1 MKRVGAIVLAAG
13 QGKRMLSDLPKVLH
27 CAAGVPL
34 VRHVLDAVEDIGIT
48 EIIVVIGQGSELVR
62 EALGA
67 GYKFAVQEKQL
78 GTGDAVLKAMPY
90 LAEECEDVLVV
101 CGDTPLLKSETLEKL
116 IITRRDA
123 AAAAAVLTSI
133 FDDPKG
139 YGRVIKNADHM
150 VEAIVEDADATPEQK
165 EIPEINTGSYAFTK
179 AALQGTISRLQ
190 PDNQQGEYYLT
201 DCIHLL
207 REAGRPVT
215 ALVAPTEETA
225 GINTRRQLSD
235 AERILRERE
244 CLRLMDEGVTV
255 HEPQTTYIDK
265 GVRVGRDTV
274 IYPFTF
280 LEGKTVIGKGCTL
293 GPGTRLSS
301 AVLGDNVT
309 VQYSVVVE
317 STIGDKCNIGPFA
330 YLRPGNELADQVK
343 VGDFVELKK
352 TSVGQGSKIPHL
364 SYVGDTTVGTGV
376 NIGAGTITCNYDGV
390 AKYKTLI
397 EDGVFVGSNTNLVAP
412 VNVGKNAMIGA
423 GSTIAKDVPPDSLA
437 IERAK
442 QVMIPDWKEKM
453 KKKGSSKN
461 DG

>member
-1 MKRVGAIVLAAG
+1 MKKVGAIVLAAG

-34 VRHVLDAVEDIGIT
+34 VRHVLAAVEDLGIT
-48 EIIVVIGQGSELVR
+48 EIIVVIGQGAELVR
-62 EALGA
+62 EALGT
-67 GYKFAVQEKQL
+67 GYKFAVQETQL
-78 GTGDAVLKAMPY
+78 GTGDAVLKAMPC
-90 LAEECEDVLVV
+90 LSEECEEVLVV

-116 IITRRDA
+116 IISRRDA
-123 AAAAAVLTSI
+123 VAAAAVLTSI
-133 FDDPKG
+133 FDDPQG
-139 YGRVIKNADHM
+139 YGRVIRKADNL
-150 VEAIVEDADATPEQK
+150 VEAIVEEVDATQEQK
-165 EIPEINTGSYAFTK
+165 KIREINTGSYVFTK
-179 AALQGTISRLQ
+179 EALQGTISRLQ

-207 REAGRPVT
+207 REAGQPVM
-215 ALVAPTEETA
+215 AQVASAEETA
-225 GINTRRQLSD
+225 GINTRHQLSD

-244 CLRLMDEGVTV
+244 CLRLMDAGVTILD
-255 HEPQTTYIDK
+255 PQTTYVDK
-265 GVRVGRDTV
+265 GVHVGKDTV

-280 LEGKTVIGKGCTL
+280 LEKKTVIGQGCTL
-293 GPGTRLSS
+293 GPGARLSS

-317 STIGDKCNIGPFA
+317 STIGDQCNIGPFA
-330 YLRPGNELADQVK
+330 YLRPGNDLADQVK

-364 SYVGDTTVGTGV
+364 SYIGDTIVGIGV

-397 EDGVFVGSNTNLVAP
+397 ADGVFVGSNTNLVAP

-423 GSTIAKDVPPDSLA
+423 GSTISKDVPQDSLA

-442 QVMIPDWKEKM
+442 QVVIPDWKEKM
-453 KKKGSSKN
+453 RKKGSSKN

>member
-34 VRHVLDAVEDIGIT
+34 VRHVLDAVEGAGIT
-48 EIIVVIGQGSELVR
+48 EIIVFIGQGAELVQ
-62 EALGA
+62 EALGVD
-67 GYKFAVQEKQL
+67 YKFAFQERQL

-90 LAEECEDVLVV
+90 LSEECQDVLVV
-101 CGDTPLLKSETLEKL
+101 CGDTPLLTSETLKKL

-139 YGRVIKNADHM
+139 YGRVVKNADNM
-150 VEAIVEDADATPEQK
+150 VEAIIEEVDASSEQK
-165 EIPEINTGSYAFTK
+165 EIQEINTGLYAFAK
-179 AALQGTISRLQ
+179 EALQATIRRLQ

-207 REAGRPVT
+207 REAGQPVT
-215 ALVAPTEETA
+215 ALLSSTEETA
-225 GINTRRQLSD
+225 GINTRSQLAD
-235 AERILRERE
+235 AERILRKRE
-244 CLRLMDEGVTV
+244 CRRLMDEGVTI
-255 HEPQTTYIDK
+255 HDPDTTYIDK
-265 GVRVGRDTV
+265 GVQVGRDTV

-280 LEGKTVIGKGCTL
+280 LEGETVIGKGCTL
-293 GPGTRLSS
+293 GPGTRLCS
-301 AVLGDNVT
+301 AVLGNNVSI
-309 VQYSVVVE
+309 QYSVVME
-317 STIGDKCNIGPFA
+317 SAIGDGCNIGPFA
-330 YLRPGNELADQVK
+330 YLRPGNTLGDDVK
-343 VGDFVELKK
+343 IGDFVELKM

-364 SYVGDTTVGTGV
+364 SYVGDATVGSGV

-390 AKYKTLI
+390 NKYKTLI

-412 VNVGKNAMIGA
+412 VSVGKNAVIGA
-423 GSTIAKDVPPDSLA
+423 GSTITKDVPPASLA

-442 QVMIPDWKEKM
+442 QDVIPDWKK
-453 KKKGSSKN
+453 KRKKGSNKK
-461 DG
+461 